1 MTDALAPFLGQ
12 ILARCAFL
20 RSMWLI
26 GARADG
32 AVQEGAYTWDLLGFG
47 DARTLQQLRNAT
59 ELHRAD
65 VQFRVVVD
73 GDRFHVAWGSDPEYG
88 SLFEW
93 AWQPISAVEAYYDEA
108 VWATPIE
115 DGIVARVRRRA
126 VRLWERSAPAIAG
139 SC

>member
-93 AWQPISAVEAYYDEA
+93 AWQPISAVEAY
-108 VWATPIE
+108 
-115 DGIVARVRRRA
+115 
-126 VRLWERSAPAIAG
+126 
-139 SC
+139 